1 MNVVFY
7 LLPHTSYLLSIIVIM
22 TATDIN
28 SLPEPPGGG
37 GLPLIGETIAFF
49 TDPDFNSKRVA
60 KYGKVYQTNIFGS
73 PTVVMIGSQAN
84 TFLFRNENQYV
95 VSMWPKSTRI
105 LLGKE
110 SLAVN
115 NGSFHTSRRKLLYDA
130 FQPRALA
137 SYIPTMEQITD
148 AYLQK
153 WTDMGTLTW
162 YPELRN
168 YTFDIASNLFVG
180 TDGGSQSSVGHYFE
194 EFAAGLFTLPI
205 SLPWTKF
212 GQALKAR
219 KLLLKNLEQII
230 LKRQQSVD
238 PGEDA
243 LGLLIKAEDENG
255 NSLSLSELKDQI
267 LLLLF
272 AGHETLTS
280 AIASFCLLTAQHPDV
295 MAKLRAEQDDLNITR
310 TPTLENLK
318 AMTYLDMVLKE
329 VMRLIPPVGGG
340 FREAIE
346 TFEFNGYRILKG
358 WNIQYQ
364 IAQTHQDKELY
375 PESDRFD
382 PERFN
387 PDNPADK
394 QASFGYIPFGGGLRE
409 CIGKEFA
416 RLEMRLFA
424 AKLLKDYQWELLPE
438 QNLDLVTVPTP
449 HPRDGL
455 KVKFCRR

>member
-1 MNVVFY
+1 
-7 LLPHTSYLLSIIVIM
+7 M
-22 TATDIN
+22 TTKNQIH
-28 SLPEPPGGG
+28 SLPEPPGDR

-49 TDPDFNSKRVA
+49 SDSDFNSKRVA
-60 KYGKVYQTNIFGS
+60 KYGKVYQTSIFGS
-73 PTVVMIGSQAN
+73 PTVVMIGSEAN
-84 TFLFRNENQYV
+84 TFLFRNENKYV
-95 VSMWPKSTRI
+95 VSTWPKSTRV
-105 LLGKE
+105 LLGQK

-115 NGSFHTSRRKLLYDA
+115 NGSFHTSRRKLLYQA

-137 SYIPTMEQITD
+137 SYIPAMSQITD

-153 WTDMGTLTW
+153 WAAMGELTW

-168 YTFDIASNLFVG
+168 YTFDIASNLFVS
-180 TDGGSQSSVGHYFE
+180 TEAGSQTTIGHYFE
-194 EFAAGLFTLPI
+194 DWCAGLFTIPLA
-205 SLPWTKF
+205 LPWTKF
-212 GQALKAR
+212 GKALKAR
-219 KLLLKNLEQII
+219 SKLLGSLEQII
-230 LKRQQSVD
+230 RQRQQAEN

-243 LGLLIKAEDENG
+243 LGLLIQAKDEEG
-255 NSLSLSELKDQI
+255 NSLSLEELKDQI

-295 MAKLRAEQDDLNITR
+295 LKKLREEQASLNPMG
-310 TPTLENLK
+310 TPTLENLQ
-318 AMTYLDMVLKE
+318 AMTYLEQVLKE

-340 FREAIE
+340 FRSAIA
-346 TFEFNGYRILKG
+346 TFEFAGYRIPKG

-364 IAQTHQDKELY
+364 IAQTHQDQDLY
-375 PESDRFD
+375 PESDRF
-382 PERFN
+382 N
-387 PDNPADK
+387 PDRFAPNNSVDK
-394 QASFGYIPFGGGLRE
+394 SSFGYIPFGGGLRE

-424 AKLLKDYQWELLPE
+424 AKLLQHYKWELIPE

-455 KVKFCRR
+455 KVNFSHR

>member
-1 MNVVFY
+1 MT
-7 LLPHTSYLLSIIVIM
+7 TS
-22 TATDIN
+22 DRIN
-28 SLPEPPGGG
+28 SLTEPPGET
-37 GLPLIGETIAFF
+37 GLPFIGETIAFF
-49 TDPDFNSKRVA
+49 SDPDFNQKRVN
-60 KYGKVYQTNIFGS
+60 KYGKVYKTSIFGS
-73 PTVVMIGSQAN
+73 PTVTMIGSEAN
-84 TFLFRNENQYV
+84 TFLFRNENKYV
-95 VSMWPKSTRI
+95 VSSWPKSTRI
-105 LLGKE
+105 LLGKK

-137 SYIPTMEQITD
+137 SYIPTMEQISD
-148 AYLQK
+148 RYLKK
-153 WTDMGTLTW
+153 WSQMGTLTW

-168 YTFDIASNLFVG
+168 YTFDIASNLFVS
-180 TDGGSQSSVGHYFE
+180 TDGGSDSQVGHYFE
-194 EFAAGLFTLPI
+194 VWCAGLFTLPI

-212 GQALKAR
+212 GKALQAR
-219 KLLLKNLEQII
+219 QKLLASLEEII
-230 LKRQQSVD
+230 IKRQQADS

-243 LGLLIKAEDENG
+243 LGLLIQAEDEEG
-255 NSLSLSELKDQI
+255 NSLSLEELKDQV

-280 AIASFCLLTAQHPDV
+280 AIASFCLLIAQHPDV
-295 MAKLRAEQDDLNITR
+295 MQRLREEQDRLNITG
-310 TPTLENLK
+310 TPTLEDLK
-318 AMTYLDMVLKE
+318 AMTYLEQVLKE
-329 VMRLIPPVGGG
+329 VMRLIPPIGGG

-346 TFEFNGYRILKG
+346 TFEFNGYRIPQG

-364 IAQTHQDKELY
+364 IAQTHKDEDIY

-382 PERFN
+382 PDRFD
-387 PDNPADK
+387 PQQPADK

-424 AKLLKDYQWELLPE
+424 SKLLQNYQWELLPN
-438 QNLDLVTVPTP
+438 QNLELVTVPTP

-455 KVKFCRR
+455 KVNFTHR

>member
-1 MNVVFY
+1 MT
-7 LLPHTSYLLSIIVIM
+7 TS
-22 TATDIN
+22 DRIN
-28 SLPEPPGGG
+28 SLPEPPGET
-37 GLPLIGETIAFF
+37 GLPFIGETIAFF
-49 TDPDFNSKRVA
+49 SDPDFNRKRQA
-60 KYGKVYQTNIFGS
+60 KYGKVYKTSIFGS
-73 PTVVMIGSQAN
+73 KTIIAIGSEAN
-84 TFLFRNENQYV
+84 TFLFRNENKYV
-95 VSMWPKSTRI
+95 VSSWPKSTRI
-105 LLGKE
+105 LLGKK

-148 AYLQK
+148 RYLQK
-153 WTDMGTLTW
+153 WSEIGTLTW

-168 YTFDIASNLFVG
+168 YTFDIASNLFVS
-180 TDGGSQSSVGHYFE
+180 TDGGSDSAVGHYFE
-194 EFAAGLFTLPI
+194 VWCAGLFTIPI

-212 GQALKAR
+212 GRALKAR
-219 KLLLKNLEQII
+219 RKLLESLEQII
-230 LKRQQSVD
+230 LKRKQADS

-243 LGLLIKAEDENG
+243 LGLLIQAEDEEG
-255 NSLSLSELKDQI
+255 NSLSLEELKDQV

-295 MAKLRAEQDDLNITR
+295 MQRLREEQDRLNITG
-310 TPTLENLK
+310 TPTLEDLK
-318 AMTYLDMVLKE
+318 AMTYLEQVLKE
-329 VMRLIPPVGGG
+329 VMRLVPPVGGG
-340 FREAIE
+340 FREAVE
-346 TFEFNGYRILKG
+346 TFEFGGYRIPKG
-358 WNIQYQ
+358 SNIQYQ
-364 IAQTHQDKELY
+364 IAQTHKDEEIY

-382 PERFN
+382 PDRFA
-387 PDNPADK
+387 PDSPADK

-424 AKLLKDYQWELLPE
+424 SKLLQNYQWELLPE
-438 QNLDLVTVPTP
+438 QNLNLVTVPTP

-455 KVKFCRR
+455 KVNFCRR

>member
-1 MNVVFY
+1 MT
-7 LLPHTSYLLSIIVIM
+7 TS
-22 TATDIN
+22 DRIN
-28 SLPEPPGGG
+28 SLPEPPGET
-37 GLPLIGETIAFF
+37 GLPFVGETIAFF
-49 TDPDFNSKRVA
+49 SDPDFNQKRVN
-60 KYGKVYQTNIFGS
+60 KYGKVYKTSIFGS
-73 PTVVMIGSQAN
+73 PTVTMIGSEAN
-84 TFLFRNENQYV
+84 TFLFRNENKYV
-95 VSMWPKSTRI
+95 VSSWPKSTRI
-105 LLGKE
+105 LLGKK

-137 SYIPTMEQITD
+137 SYIPTMEQISD
-148 AYLQK
+148 RYLQK
-153 WTDMGTLTW
+153 WSQMGTLTW

-168 YTFDIASNLFVG
+168 YTFDIASNLFVS
-180 TDGGSQSSVGHYFE
+180 TDGGSDSQVGHYFE
-194 EFAAGLFTLPI
+194 VWCKGLFTLPI

-212 GQALKAR
+212 GKALQAR
-219 KLLLKNLEQII
+219 QKLLASLEEII
-230 LKRQQSVD
+230 IKRQQADS

-243 LGLLIKAEDENG
+243 LGLLIKAEDEEG
-255 NSLSLSELKDQI
+255 NSLSLEELKDQV

-280 AIASFCLLTAQHPDV
+280 AIASFCLLIAQHPDV
-295 MAKLRAEQDDLNITR
+295 MQRLREEQDRLNITG
-310 TPTLENLK
+310 TPTLEDLK
-318 AMTYLDMVLKE
+318 AMTYLEQVLKE
-329 VMRLIPPVGGG
+329 VMRLIPPIGGG

-346 TFEFNGYRILKG
+346 TFEFNGYRIPQG

-364 IAQTHQDKELY
+364 IAQTHKDEEIY

-382 PERFN
+382 PDRFD
-387 PDNPADK
+387 PEQPADK

-424 AKLLKDYQWELLPE
+424 SKLLQNYQWELLPN
-438 QNLDLVTVPTP
+438 QNLELVTVPTP

-455 KVKFCRR
+455 KVNFTHR